1 MSITVQT
8 SKHWYVR
15 GDHPSLGATKQE
27 PMTWDE
33 ARTYANHCSKQGYE
47 CVDIVNWRVEAIL
60 DKEIII

>member
-1 MSITVQT
+1 
-8 SKHWYVR
+8 
-15 GDHPSLGATKQE
+15 
-27 PMTWDE
+27 MTWDE